1 MGTLTFILVLSV
13 LVFFHELGHFLVAR
27 SFGVK
32 VYKFSIGFGPVIAKK
47 YWAGTWW
54 MFSAIPLG
62 GYVQMKGQDDFNPSK
77 VSFEKDSYYMLTPL
91 KKIAIL
97 FAGPLA
103 NFILAFILYI
113 IIGLLPHNELAP
125 VIGKVIPKTP
135 ASIAKLQKND
145 KIIRINNIDIKY
157 WDQIG
162 KIIRNSNKP
171 IKIYIKRN
179 NRLLLKTLYPK
190 YLTSKNIFG
199 EDVKKRMIGITPAPK
214 IVKISL
220 NFNES
225 IIYAFNKIYH
235 SSKLI
240 FQGIQKMITGVI
252 GTEQIG
258 GIISIGKVVSDASEN
273 GIIAVLVISSLISV
287 NLGVLNLLPI
297 PALDGGHIMF
307 NLYELITKQKPSEKI
322 FTRLTY
328 AGWAVLLFLMSI
340 GIYNDINRILLKS

>member
-1 MGTLTFILVLSV
+1 MGTLTFIIVLSF

-32 VYKFSIGFGPVIAKK
+32 VYKFSIGFGPIIAKK

-54 MFSAIPLG
+54 IISAIPLG
-62 GYVQMKGQDDFNPSK
+62 GYVQMKGQDDFNPSS
-77 VSFEKDSYYMLTPL
+77 VSFEKDSYYILSPL

-103 NFILAFILYI
+103 NFILAFILYFI
-113 IIGLLPHNELAP
+113 VGMLPHNELAP
-125 VIGKVIPKTP
+125 VIGKVIPNSP
-135 ASIAKLQKND
+135 ASIAKLNKGD
-145 KIIRINNIDIKY
+145 KIVRINNIDIKY

-171 IKIYIKRN
+171 IKIYIKRKN
-179 NRLLLKTLYPK
+179 KLLLKILYPK
-190 YLTSKNIFG
+190 YLSSKNIFG
-199 EDVKKRMIGITPAPK
+199 EDIKKRMIGIAPAPK
-214 IVKISL
+214 IIKISL
-220 NFNES
+220 NSNEAFV
-225 IIYAFNKIYH
+225 YAFNKIYNA
-235 SSKLI
+235 SKLI

-258 GIISIGKVVSDASEN
+258 GIISIGKIVSDASEN
-273 GIIAVLVISSLISV
+273 GIVAVLIISALISV

-307 NLYELITKQKPSEKI
+307 NIYELITKQKPSEKVFI
-322 FTRLTY
+322 RLTY
-328 AGWAVLLFLMSI
+328 AGWAVLLFLMGI
-340 GIYNDINRILLKS
+340 GIYNDINKILLKS